1 MNREVDAVE
10 VAVEQQR
17 LIGVE
22 GEAADD
28 EAELRLCG
36 LVGARELLG
45 DSAGEHFVGF
55 GGGRGSDQ
63 RVEGENTAWRRRYFW
78 RKASLP
84 AREE

>member
-1 MNREVDAVE
+1 MDCEVDAVE
-10 VAVEQQR
+10 VAVEQQC

-22 GEAADD
+22 GETAHD
-28 EAELRLCG
+28 EAELRVGG

-45 DSAGEHFVGF
+45 DSAGDHFVGF
-55 GGGRGSDQ
+55 SGGRGSDQ

-78 RKASLP
+78 RKESLP